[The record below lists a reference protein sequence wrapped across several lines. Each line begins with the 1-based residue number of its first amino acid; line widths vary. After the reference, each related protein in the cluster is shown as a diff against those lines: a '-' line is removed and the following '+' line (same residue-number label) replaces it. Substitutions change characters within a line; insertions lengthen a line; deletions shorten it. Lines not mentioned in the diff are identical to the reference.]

1 MTNKLVKDKTILSL
15 IDRLKALMGVDAF
28 DVVDRWDADLCAIGI
43 ARPDNH
49 QLLVYVSVPTTR
61 RQLRGFP
68 RSPPPEPGSD
78 DPYTPGDELQVQG
91 FDKLVEIIERHFRA
105 VD

>member
-49 QLLVYVSVPTTR
+49 HVLVYVSTY
-61 RQLRGFP
+61 RQPAGNYEVFLEL
-68 RSPPPEPGSD
+68 PPEPGSD

-91 FDKLVEIIERHFRA
+91 SR
-105 VD
+105 